1 MDAHAEPEATLT
13 GRSISPGL
21 AMGPAWVVSD
31 PLDWG
36 GPTSSIGKDD
46 VDKELIRLRRSFDE
60 ALAELDQYARRI
72 EAEFDAALADI
83 FRAHGTMLRSLFASG
98 ELERELRQ
106 SLLPAETVV
115 GRVLQRWHHKIKAID
130 NPTLRQRADDV
141 LDLGRNIIRRL
152 RGEQGAG
159 FQAVPEGS
167 ILVAQHLLPSDIVL
181 LPRPRVAAVV
191 VEALGQGSHAALLA
205 REKGI
210 PTIGGFPG
218 ILSRINSRT
227 ELLVDGFRGTLVVAP
242 EEATRTE
249 FQERIVKWRAT
260 LVRCRGTCQQPAH
273 TLDGQRIEVEA
284 NVGIADDMELAL
296 DNGADGI
303 GLLRI
308 EQLYLARPSP
318 PTEEELASE
327 LERLLS
333 PFGKRRVTIRLLDI
347 GGDKPL
353 PYLGMPASPNPSLGR
368 RGVRLLL
375 DYAQLVRTQMG
386 AILRLAQK
394 HPVQVLIPMVTLE
407 DDIRRMRET
416 FDALCAE
423 RKIKRPPA
431 FGAMVETPAAALA
444 IPTLASYVD
453 FFSVGTNDLTQY
465 TLAASRDDASVN
477 DYYLDSHESILRL
490 LGIILAD
497 ASGRPVSLCGELAGR
512 EALVPRLLEM
522 GFRSLSIAP
531 SLIPTTKA
539 LIRAIRLDAA
549 AIPPPAPVLGGQ
561 GETRETN
568 EPGANMGCKHVA
580 KLKPVPP
587 RTPTGCEECL
597 KAGTSWVHLRL
608 CLTCGHVGCC
618 DDSPGRHATRHA
630 HTTSHPVIAS
640 YEPGERWAWCYT
652 DQAGVDLPSGA
663 IPYLR

>member
-1 MDAHAEPEATLT
+1 MESHTESEATLT

-31 PLDWG
+31 PLRQG
-36 GPTSSIGKDD
+36 VATTPIGKDD
-46 VDKELIRLRRSFDE
+46 VENELIHLRQSFE
-60 ALAELDQYARRI
+60 ETLAELDQYARRI
-72 EAEFDAALADI
+72 EEEFDAALAGI
-83 FRAHGTMLRSLFASG
+83 FRAHGEMLRSLFASG
-98 ELERELRQ
+98 ELERELRE
-106 SLLPAETVV
+106 SLVTAEAVV
-115 GRVLQRWHHKIKAID
+115 RRVLQRWYRKFEAVE
-130 NPTLRQRADDV
+130 NRTLRQRADDV

-152 RGEQGAG
+152 RGEQGAAFG
-159 FQAVPEGS
+159 AVPEGS
-167 ILVAQHLLPSDIVL
+167 ILVVQHLLPSDVVQM
-181 LPRPRVAAVV
+181 PRSRVAAVV

-210 PTIGGFPG
+210 PTIASFPG
-218 ILSRINSRT
+218 ILSRLARGT

-242 EEATRTE
+242 REATQTD
-249 FQERIVKWRAT
+249 FQERIANWRAA
-260 LVRCRGTCQQPAH
+260 LVRCQTACHQPAH

-327 LERLLS
+327 LERLIS

-353 PYLGMPASPNPSLGR
+353 PYLDMSAGPNPSLGR

-386 AILRLAQK
+386 AILRIARE
-394 HPVQVLIPMVTLE
+394 HAVQVLIPMVTLE

-416 FDALCAE
+416 FDELCAE
-423 RKIKRPPA
+423 RKIEAPPA

-444 IPTLASYVD
+444 IPTLARYVD

-477 DYYLDSHESILRL
+477 DYYVDNHESILRL

-497 ASGRPVSLCGELAGR
+497 SAHRRVSLCGELAGR
-512 EALVPRLLEM
+512 EAMVPRLLEM

-539 LIRAIRLDAA
+539 LVRTIRLDAA
-549 AIPPPAPVLGGQ
+549 TDGSNGSGG
-561 GETRETN
+561 
-568 EPGANMGCKHVA
+568 NMTCEHVA
-580 KLKPVPP
+580 NVKPVPP

-630 HTTSHPVIAS
+630 HATSHPVIAS

-652 DQAGVDLPSGA
+652 DQVGVELPA
-663 IPYLR
+663 EAVQYLR

>member
-1 MDAHAEPEATLT
+1 MDAHAESEATLS

-21 AMGPAWVVSD
+21 AMGPAWVVTD
-31 PLDWG
+31 PLDWS
-36 GPTSSIGKDD
+36 GPTTSIGKDD
-46 VDKELIRLRRSFDE
+46 VEKELRRLRRSFDE
-60 ALAELDQYARRI
+60 TLGELDQYARRI
-72 EAEFDAALADI
+72 ETEFDAALADI
-83 FRAHGTMLRSLFASG
+83 FRAHGAMLRSLFASG
-98 ELERELRQ
+98 ELERELRD
-106 SLLPAETVV
+106 SLLPAEAVV
-115 GRVLQRWHHKIKAID
+115 GRVLQRWYQKIKAIE

-159 FQAVPEGS
+159 FQAAPEGS

-210 PTIGGFPG
+210 PTIAGFPG
-218 ILSRINSRT
+218 ILSRINRGT
-227 ELLVDGFRGTLVVAP
+227 QLLVDGFRGTLVVAP
-242 EEATRTE
+242 EQATRTD
-249 FQERIVKWRAT
+249 FQERIAKWRAT
-260 LVRCRGTCQQPAH
+260 LVRCRGTCQLPAH

-318 PTEEELASE
+318 PTEEELSSE
-327 LERLLS
+327 LERLIS

-353 PYLGMPASPNPSLGR
+353 PYLGMPPSPNPSLGR

-416 FDALCAE
+416 FDALCVE
-423 RKIKRPPA
+423 HRIKSPPA

-444 IPTLASYVD
+444 IPTLARYVD

-539 LIRAIRLDAA
+539 LIRTLRLEAA
-549 AIPPPAPVLGGQ
+549 AIPPIAPVLGGERSK
-561 GETRETN
+561 GTN
-568 EPGANMGCKHVA
+568 ETGGNMSCEHATKV
-580 KLKPVPP
+580 KPVPP

-618 DDSPGRHATRHA
+618 DDSPGRHATHHA
-630 HTTSHPVIAS
+630 HATSHPVIAS
-640 YEPGERWAWCYT
+640 YEAGERWAWCYT
-652 DQAGVDLPSGA
+652 DQVGVDVPAGA
-663 IPYLR
+663 VPYLR